1 MRFLIIF
8 IFLTTNVFAND
19 VSEIKN
25 VVIHKDPKVYDN
37 VIFLDK
43 KDKRINLNEFNGNLI
58 LLNFWATWCEP
69 CKEEMPSLDRLQIN
83 EDLSNLKV
91 FVINISKESINKIDS
106 FFNDLNIKNL
116 EPYFDAPTTLAKTFG
131 LRGVPTS
138 ILIDKDGNEI
148 WNDNELGF
156 MLTHID
162 QFGRMYGCSNTD
174 APNNNGMKI
183 NMDLDILWS
192 AMNGEV
198 DFHEYKQ
205 IPNGNYMGFVRSDTL
220 GPIPS
225 DNDMTDQFR
234 SLGYLADDST
244 DEFTWYGQMLIEWDI
259 NHNIVWSWNPF
270 EHFKITFSI
279 FYFNPSARNFNNFQ
293 I

>member
-25 VVIHKDPKVYDN
+25 IVIHKDPKVYDN

-116 EPYFDAPTTLAKTFG
+116 EPYFDAPTTLAKTFS

-138 ILIDKDGNEI
+138 ILIDKQGKEFARI
-148 WNDNELGF
+148 IGS
-156 MLTHID
+156 ID
-162 QFGRMYGCSNTD
+162 F
-174 APNNNGMKI
+174 
-183 NMDLDILWS
+183 
-192 AMNGEV
+192 
-198 DFHEYKQ
+198 
-205 IPNGNYMGFVRSDTL
+205 
-220 GPIPS
+220 
-225 DNDMTDQFR
+225 
-234 SLGYLADDST
+234 DD
-244 DEFTWYGQMLIEWDI
+244 E
-259 NHNIVWSWNPF
+259 
-270 EHFKITFSI
+270 
-279 FYFNPSARNFNNFQ
+279 NFIGWLKTYN
-293 I
+293 